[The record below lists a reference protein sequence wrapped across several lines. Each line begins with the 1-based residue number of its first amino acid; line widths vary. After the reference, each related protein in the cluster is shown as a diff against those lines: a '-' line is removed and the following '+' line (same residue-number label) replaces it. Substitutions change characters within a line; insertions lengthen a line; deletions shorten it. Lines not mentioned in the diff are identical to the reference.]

1 MGPGLGPRESQSA
14 SEVNTGEDKKGQ
26 EVESRGVEVC
36 IRARYSRFL
45 SVCRKHGIITH
56 EELLYSKGNS
66 VQCYVAAWMGG
77 KFAEMDTCVCVAES
91 LCCPPGTITTLLI
104 SYTPIQNKKCFF

>member
-36 IRARYSRFL
+36 I
-45 SVCRKHGIITH
+45 
-56 EELLYSKGNS
+56 
-66 VQCYVAAWMGG
+66 
-77 KFAEMDTCVCVAES
+77 
-91 LCCPPGTITTLLI
+91 
-104 SYTPIQNKKCFF
+104 